1 METSSWPTAP
11 TPLPEPEPERTP
23 PSSTPPADKPPRTK
37 SAARPFVWLAAA
49 AVLGGGVALGGAAA
63 VGALDTDGSTTV
75 VEQTSAAPSTVPAVA
90 GKGLTVNEIYKRMG
104 PGVVQITSTIGASTS
119 TDGQFQEST
128 QALGSGFVL
137 DKEGHIV
144 TNYHVIDG
152 ATSIEV
158 RFSNDD
164 TLKATLVGSDPSTDV
179 ALLKVEAN
187 ADALTPLS
195 LADST
200 RVEAGDPVVAIGNP
214 FGLERTVTTGIVSA
228 LQRAVKAPNGYSIDH
243 VIQTDAAINH
253 GNSGGPLLNT
263 LGAVIGI
270 NSQIETGGS
279 GDGNVGIG
287 FAVPSNTV
295 KSVIDQLLASGKVD
309 HALLGVSAIAVT
321 SDIAKSFNLPVT
333 KGLVIQTVNE
343 GSGAAGAGLKAG
355 SEQAVIAGESFRMG
369 GDVIVSADGK
379 SVETIDD
386 LRDVVASHKPGDKI
400 ELEIYRG
407 GEKKTVTVTLGRQPT
422 SPSQ

>member
-23 PSSTPPADKPPRTK
+23 PSTPPADKPPRTK
-37 SAARPFVWLAAA
+37 SASRPFVLLAAA

-63 VGALDTDGSTTV
+63 VGALDTGSSTTV
-75 VEQTSAAPSTVPAVA
+75 VEQTSSAAPATVPAA
-90 GKGLTVNEIYKRMG
+90 SGPGLTVNEIYKRMG
-104 PGVVQITSTIGASTS
+104 PGVVQITTTIGASTS
-119 TDGQFQEST
+119 SDGQFQQSS

-179 ALLKVEAN
+179 ALLKVDAN
-187 ADALTPLS
+187 ADALTPLA

-200 RVEAGDPVVAIGNP
+200 QVEVGDPVVAIGNP

-253 GNSGGPLLNT
+253 GNSGGPLLNQ

-309 HALLGVSAIAVT
+309 HAQLGVSAIAIT
-321 SDIAKSFNLPVT
+321 SDIAKSFN
-333 KGLVIQTVNE
+333 
-343 GSGAAGAGLKAG
+343 
-355 SEQAVIAGESFRMG
+355 
-369 GDVIVSADGK
+369 
-379 SVETIDD
+379 
-386 LRDVVASHKPGDKI
+386 
-400 ELEIYRG
+400 
-407 GEKKTVTVTLGRQPT
+407 
-422 SPSQ
+422 

>member
-1 METSSWPTAP
+1 MPPA
-11 TPLPEPEPERTP
+11 EPERTP
-23 PSSTPPADKPPRTK
+23 PPSEPERKK
-37 SAARPFVWLAAA
+37 SAARPFALLAAA

-63 VGALDTDGSTTV
+63 VGALDTGSSTTV
-75 VEQTSAAPSTVPAVA
+75 VEQQASSAPSTVPAA
-90 GKGLTVNEIYKRMG
+90 SGTGLTVNEIYKRMG
-104 PGVVQITSTIGASTS
+104 PGVVQITSTIGSSTS
-119 TDGQFQEST
+119 TDGQFQQSS
-128 QALGSGFVL
+128 QALGSGFVM

-144 TNYHVIDG
+144 TNFHVIDG

-179 ALLKVEAN
+179 ALLKVDASP
-187 ADALTPLS
+187 DALTPLA

-200 RVEAGDPVVAIGNP
+200 QVEVGDPVVAIGNP

-263 LGAVIGI
+263 SGAVIGI

-295 KSVIDQLLASGKVD
+295 KSVVDQLLASGKVD
-309 HALLGVSAIAVT
+309 HAYLGVSAIAIT
-321 SDIAKSFNLPVT
+321 PEIAKSFKLPVSE
-333 KGLVIQTVNE
+333 GLVIQTVGA
-343 GSGAAGAGLKAG
+343 GSGAEGAGLKVG
-355 SEQAVIAGESFRMG
+355 TEQAVIAGESFRMG

-379 SVETIDD
+379 SVSTIDE
-386 LRDVVASHKPGDKI
+386 LRDVIATHKPGDKI

-407 GEKKTVTVTLGRQPT
+407 GKSKTVTVTLGRQPT